1 VREDLC
7 RKAYGLLTGGDV
19 DYVSRQQ
26 MMGIFLILNDDCD
39 EVDSIPQEEA
49 ELLFAVLDKDG
60 SEKLEIDEFI
70 LFGQVMLLEFEE
82 FSKYGS
88 SVEKYFPRVLES
100 PTYIIIKDMVNS
112 RGFDGAVDF
121 LVMLNAFVVLLQCYP
136 MLAGESAN
144 ADPQLADGLISTQWE
159 VVETIFTLLFVSEMA
174 SKVAVFGWNR
184 YATSMRNL
192 FDGLITVAAAVA
204 TFYVYYPGI
213 EGNKD
218 LLRFIIM
225 ARVFRILR
233 FFISIK
239 QFKQLGHAFF
249 GILPAAGRVS
259 LLLFSVVY
267 IWSWIGMYFFGGLI
281 TRDPNNPTSKLL
293 NGTDFAGAF
302 YWANNFNDMLSGA
315 NVCFNLLV
323 INNWNVM
330 ESGIVAV
337 AQTKVSR
344 FFFFTFY
351 IMGVM
356 IVNNLVIA
364 LVIDYYL
371 DELENGDEEEIC
383 DVFGSGREL
392 VFDSDDLP
400 TSKKFGKY
408 VARLR
413 PKYRLTAM
421 TSKRMLKKLFSQRV
435 RGHHT

>member
-1 VREDLC
+1 
-7 RKAYGLLTGGDV
+7 
-19 DYVSRQQ
+19 
-26 MMGIFLILNDDCD
+26 
-39 EVDSIPQEEA
+39 
-49 ELLFAVLDKDG
+49 VLDKDG
-60 SEKLEIDEFI
+60 SEKLEMDEFV

-88 SVEKYFPRVLES
+88 SVEKYFPSVLES
-100 PTYIIIKDMVNS
+100 PTYIIIKKMVNS
-112 RGFDGAVDF
+112 LAFDGAVDF
-121 LVMLNAFVVLLQCYP
+121 LVMLNAAVVLMQCYP
-136 MLAGESAN
+136 MLVGESVN
-144 ADPQLADGLISTQWE
+144 VDPKLADGLISTQWE
-159 VVETIFTLLFVSEMA
+159 VVETIFTLLFISEMA
-174 SKVAVFGWNR
+174 CKIAVLGWNR
-184 YATSMRNL
+184 YAIFMRNL
-192 FDGLITVAAAVA
+192 FDGLVTVAAAVA
-204 TFYVYYPGI
+204 TFYVYYPGT
-213 EGNKD
+213 EGNPH

-225 ARVFRILR
+225 VRVFRIFR

-239 QFKQLGHAFF
+239 QLNQLGKSFF

-293 NGTDFAGAF
+293 NGTDFAGSF

-344 FFFFTFY
+344 FFFLTFY

-364 LVIDYYL
+364 LVIDYFH
-371 DELENGDEEEIC
+371 DELESGDEEEIC

-408 VARLR
+408 VARLN